1 MTYYAKLLGTRI
13 QAVVQSDDPGWDGWA
28 EISGPVNWSNRP
40 TPSHYPH
47 LVNGAVVW
55 QDNRV
60 LVDVKSARVALMR
73 DARDSAING
82 TFTWDGSAFDA
93 DQVSQTR
100 ILGLKVA
107 STDAGFTPK
116 AWRLADNTWRT
127 LSAAD
132 AADVWTALQAHVA
145 GHFATFAAR
154 EAAIA
159 AATTVAA
166 VDLITWA

>member
-1 MTYYAKLLGTRI
+1 MTYQAKLNGTAI
-13 QAVVQSDDPGWDGWA
+13 VTVVQADDPREGWVSIG
-28 EISGPVNWSNRP
+28 GPVNWADRP
-40 TPSHYPH
+40 TLNHYPH
-47 LVNGAVVW
+47 LIDGAVVW
-55 QDNRV
+55 QDNRI
-60 LVDVKSARVALMR
+60 LADVKAARVALMR
-73 DARDSAING
+73 VARDAAING

-107 STDAGFTPK
+107 STDAGFTSQ

-132 AADVWTALQAHVA
+132 AADVWTALQAHLA